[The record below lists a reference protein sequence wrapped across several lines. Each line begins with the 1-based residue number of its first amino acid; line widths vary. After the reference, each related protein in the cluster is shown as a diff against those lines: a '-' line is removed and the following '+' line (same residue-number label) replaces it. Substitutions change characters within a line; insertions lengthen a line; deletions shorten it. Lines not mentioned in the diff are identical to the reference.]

1 MATSGTYAFNLDL
14 GDAIEEAFERAGL
27 QLRGGYDYRT
37 ARRSINLLML
47 EWQNRGLNLWTV
59 QEATQA
65 LTAGTS
71 RYTLSGDVLDIV
83 EAFIRTDAADVNNQ
97 FDQTLNRMSISQY
110 AHLSN
115 KLTQSKPLQYYIEKD
130 PSAISVN
137 LWPSPDDQK
146 TYTLV
151 YYYMQRVEDT
161 GSPASNNMDIP
172 SRFLPCLV
180 AGLAYKLSIK
190 YGPDTNRSTLL
201 KADYEEQWTEAADAD
216 RGKASLYISPGG
228 YATI

>member
-83 EAFIRTDAADVNNQ
+83 ESFIRTDAADVNNQ

-146 TYTLV
+146 TYTLI
-151 YYYMQRVEDT
+151 YYYMQRVEDS
-161 GSPASNNMDIP
+161 GSPASNNIDIP

-190 YGPDTNRSTLL
+190 YGPDTNRSTFL

>member
-1 MATSGTYAFNLDL
+1 MATSGTYTFNLDI

-59 QEATQA
+59 QEGSQA

-71 RYTLSGDVLDIV
+71 RYTLSGDVLDLV
-83 EAFIRTDAADVNNQ
+83 EAFIRTDAADVNSQ
-97 FDQTLNRMSISQY
+97 FDQTLSRISISQY

-146 TYTLV
+146 TYTLI

-161 GSPASNNMDIP
+161 GSPASNNIDVP

-190 YGPDTNRSTLL
+190 YGPDTNRSTFL

>member
-1 MATSGTYAFNLDL
+1 MATSGTYTFNLDI

-59 QEATQA
+59 QEGSQA

-71 RYTLSGDVLDIV
+71 RYTLSGDVLDLV
-83 EAFIRTDAADVNNQ
+83 EAFIRTDSADVNNQ
-97 FDQTLNRMSISQY
+97 FDQTLSRISISQY

-146 TYTLV
+146 TYTLI

-161 GSPASNNMDIP
+161 GSPASNNIDVP

-190 YGPDTNRSTLL
+190 YGPDTNRSTFL

-228 YATI
+228 YATV